1 MYCSIFA
8 CTLLLHYIHIYKLIL
23 IEIRSMAKCV
33 EQPSRELVKALE
45 KKLDKCRNQENNP
58 DSEM

>member
-1 MYCSIFA
+1 MCFYDIGYF
-8 CTLLLHYIHIYKLIL
+8 YIQKLIL

-33 EQPSRELVKALE
+33 EPPSREVVKALE

>member
-1 MYCSIFA
+1 MYCTIFA
-8 CTLLLHYIHIYKLIL
+8 YALITQYIHIYKLTF

-33 EQPSRELVKALE
+33 EPPSREVVKALE

>member
-1 MYCSIFA
+1 MYCTIFA
-8 CTLLLHYIHIYKLIL
+8 YTLAQGIYTYELII

-33 EQPSRELVKALE
+33 ESPSREVVKALE
-45 KKLDKCRNQENNP
+45 KKLEKCRNQENNP